1 MHASQPDASSP
12 KTPLLDV
19 GRSGRLTFALALGLF
34 CTLGLWAVLTPISGA
49 IMAPGTVA
57 VMGKPKSVQHLDGG
71 IVREILVS
79 DGDRV
84 HAGDVIMRL
93 DDTLLAANLEIYL
106 GRLGEAH
113 AEAARLNAE
122 AAGIEVIKF
131 PEPPDLLAGRDIS
144 MAEAAETAIFKAHAD
159 VLAGRRAQ
167 YEEKIDQFGNQ
178 IDGVDALTAAKR
190 EQLGY
195 VEKDIDRFQ
204 SLLEKQ
210 LVRES
215 DMLSLQSTRADILG
229 QISEHISERARIEN
243 SIRDTE
249 LEMIQLVLEAR
260 EKAVTELREVTTS
273 IGELTEQIIST
284 KKQLERIDIRAPIEG
299 FVHDMQIVT
308 VGGVVPPGAVIA
320 QVVSHDG
327 TADFELHVAP
337 AAVDQVFPGQ
347 EVRLRF
353 STFDQKST
361 PEITGQVD
369 LVSATTLVDKVS
381 GAPYYLVTAH
391 VSPEEL
397 ARLDGKQLV
406 PGMPVEAFIST
417 GSRSAAS
424 YLLKPFTDQLARAFR
439 ED

>member
-1 MHASQPDASSP
+1 
-12 KTPLLDV
+12 
-19 GRSGRLTFALALGLF
+19 
-34 CTLGLWAVLTPISGA
+34 
-49 IMAPGTVA
+49 
-57 VMGKPKSVQHLDGG
+57 
-71 IVREILVS
+71 
-79 DGDRV
+79 
-84 HAGDVIMRL
+84 
-93 DDTLLAANLEIYL
+93 
-106 GRLGEAH
+106 
-113 AEAARLNAE
+113 
-122 AAGIEVIKF
+122 
-131 PEPPDLLAGRDIS
+131 
-144 MAEAAETAIFKAHAD
+144 
-159 VLAGRRAQ
+159 
-167 YEEKIDQFGNQ
+167 
-178 IDGVDALTAAKR
+178 
-190 EQLGY
+190 
-195 VEKDIDRFQ
+195 
-204 SLLEKQ
+204 
-210 LVRES
+210 
-215 DMLSLQSTRADILG
+215 MLSLQSTRADILG

-249 LEMIQLVLEAR
+249 LEIIQLGREAR
-260 EKAVTELREVTTS
+260 EKAVTELREATAS

-327 TADFELHVAP
+327 TTDFELHVAP
-337 AAVDQVFPGQ
+337 ASVDQIFPGQ

-353 STFDQKST
+353 SAFDQKST
-361 PEITGQVD
+361 PELIGHID
-369 LVSATTLVDKVS
+369 LVSATTLVDKMT

-397 ARLDGKQLV
+397 DRLDGKQLV